1 MAKINSPVEGF
12 KGTVAGVEFDKGVGE
27 TDNDNALAYFRRKG
41 YGISGSKP
49 TGTSPTEAPEPAD
62 PREVSDQR
70 VGTPIR
76 DAAVDPQP
84 GDFLAPTNA
93 GDANPHGP
101 DVVNPELHASQ
112 GVRPVKGGDV
122 HVDDTDA
129 QDADESAHAEAA
141 TDGTPVPGSETAAEL
156 KGQALDDALEAAGL
170 SKTGTADEKR
180 ARLAEHRGEA

>member
-1 MAKINSPVEGF
+1 MAKVHSPVEGF
-12 KGTVAGVEFDKGVGE
+12 KGTVAGVDFKDGVGE
-27 TDNDNALAYFRRKG
+27 TDNDNAIAYFRRKG

-76 DAAVDPQP
+76 DAAVDPNP
-84 GDFLAPTNA
+84 AKDFLAPTNA
-93 GDANPHGP
+93 GQANPHGP
-101 DVVNPELHASQ
+101 DVVNPEVHASQ
-112 GVRPVKGGDV
+112 GVRPVKGGEV
-122 HVDDTDA
+122 HVDAAET
-129 QDADESAHAEAA
+129 EHAEQA

-170 SKTGTADEKR
+170 PKSGTADEKR